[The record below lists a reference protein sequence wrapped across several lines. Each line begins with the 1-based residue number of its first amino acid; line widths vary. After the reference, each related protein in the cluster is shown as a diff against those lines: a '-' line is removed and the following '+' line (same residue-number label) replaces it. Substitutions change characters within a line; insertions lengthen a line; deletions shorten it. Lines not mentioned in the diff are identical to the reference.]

1 MADSVR
7 RVLEQMVPELE
18 ELERRGYFSRAEIK
32 SIIQKRQDFEYDL
45 QRRAA
50 LKSDFMRSIEYEKSL
65 ERLRVL
71 RKKERNIVA
80 DDRGSSKSS
89 SEYSIVRRTHR
100 LYERMVRKFKG
111 DLSLWNDWIQFCS
124 ASKSARYMSKALTR
138 AMQLH
143 PTCAAIWTYA
153 AAWEFEHNHN
163 ATIARSLMQRGLRMC
178 KNDPCLWAEYF
189 RMELLYAAR
198 LGARRQ
204 VLGLGDASLDEA
216 TKSLLSGAIA
226 KIVYANAIESRPDD
240 SAMRVKFLD
249 VLAPVPIMNKSGLEE
264 YITANI
270 LENFADDPYVL
281 YTLSLNR
288 FEKVHQQGDV
298 SLEDAAEQAMD
309 IFNNLYDSSWQDVEQ
324 EKKEE
329 IYKAQIDVL
338 EKILVQAVEDEE
350 SHGQGIEY
358 VCDECINLG
367 RKAREDGVFHEKIIT
382 CVERA
387 YLRTGQY
394 QEGLKYIEQSSC
406 LAGEVHRQK
415 IHLEL
420 YQSHVSQKNS
430 QADEQSKLLFD
441 ADASVWFAAIECCSS
456 EESLI
461 SLGDGFI
468 SSQLASVTCAEDSD
482 RGIVASCITSNL
494 WLRIGIESARKFY
507 TQVLKCPLPGAN
519 FITHVA
525 RLEQSLLHS
534 NSSDALSIDAVRQIY
549 TSGTNIYGSSSIKLW
564 LDYYLFEV
572 SLGNRGNCGMVHWKA
587 KESLDDADA
596 FITECHMTVENMSLT
611 KW

>member
-18 ELERRGYFSRAEIK
+18 ELERRGYFSRTEIK

-50 LKSDFMRSIEYEKSL
+50 LKSDFIRSIEYEKSL

-80 DDRGSSKSS
+80 EDRGSSKSS

-163 ATIARSLMQRGLRMC
+163 ATVARSLMQQGLRMC
-178 KNDPCLWAEYF
+178 KNDPALWVEYF

-204 VLGLGDASLDEA
+204 VLGLGDASIDDA
-216 TKSLLSGAIA
+216 TKSLLSGAVA
-226 KIVYANAIESRPDD
+226 KIVYTNAIESRPDD
-240 SAMRVKFLD
+240 SAMRVKFLN

-264 YITANI
+264 YITADI
-270 LENFADDPYVL
+270 LENFAYDSYVL
-281 YTLSLNR
+281 YTLSLNK
-288 FEKVHQQGDV
+288 FEKVNQQGDV
-298 SLEDAAEQAMD
+298 SMEDAAEQAMD
-309 IFNNLYDSSWQDVEQ
+309 IFNNLYDSNWQDVEQ
-324 EKKEE
+324 AKKED
-329 IYKAQIDVL
+329 IFKAQVDVL
-338 EKILVQAVEDEE
+338 EKILVQAVKEE
-350 SHGQGIEY
+350 ELHGQCIEY
-358 VCDECINLG
+358 ICDECINLG
-367 RKAREDGVFHEKIIT
+367 RKAREDGVLHEKIIT

-387 YLRTGQY
+387 YLRIGKY
-394 QEGLKYIEQSSC
+394 QEGLKYIKQSSC
-406 LAGEVHRQK
+406 PAGEVHRQK
-415 IHLEL
+415 IHLDL
-420 YQSHVSQKNS
+420 YQSLVQKNWR
-430 QADEQSKLLFD
+430 ADEQSELLSD
-441 ADASVWFAAIECCSS
+441 AEASVWFAAIECCSS

-461 SLGDGFI
+461 SLGDRFI

-494 WLRIGIESARKFY
+494 WLRAGIEEARKFY
-507 TQVLKCPLPGAN
+507 TKVMKCPLPGAN
-519 FITHVA
+519 FVTNVA
-525 RLEQSLLHS
+525 RLEQSLLQS

-564 LDYYLFEV
+564 LDNYLFEV

-596 FITECHMTVENMSLT
+596 FITECHMVVENMSLT

>member
-18 ELERRGYFSRAEIK
+18 ELEQRGYFSRGEIQ
-32 SIIQKRQDFEYDL
+32 SIIQKRQDFEYNL

-50 LKSDFMRSIEYEKSL
+50 LKSDFIRSIEYEKSL

-71 RKKERNIVA
+71 RKKERNIVT
-80 DDRGSSKSS
+80 DERGSSTSS

-100 LYERMVRKFKG
+100 LYERMLRKFKG
-111 DLSLWNDWIQFCS
+111 DLSLWNEWIQFCS
-124 ASKSARYMSKALTR
+124 ASKSARHMSKVLTR

-143 PTCAAIWTYA
+143 PTCSAIWTYA

-163 ATIARSLMQRGLRMC
+163 ATVARSLMQRGLRMC
-178 KNDPCLWAEYF
+178 KNDSALWLEYF

-204 VLGLGDASLDEA
+204 VLGLSEALLDEA

-226 KIVYANAIESRPDD
+226 KIVYANAIESHPDD
-240 SAMRVKFLD
+240 SGMRVKFLD
-249 VLAPVPIMNKSGLEE
+249 VLAPVPILNKSELEE
-264 YITANI
+264 YITADI
-270 LENFADDPYVL
+270 LENFPKDSFVL
-281 YTLSLNR
+281 FTLSLKE
-288 FEKVHQQGDV
+288 FERVHHHGDV
-298 SLEDAAEQAMD
+298 SMEDAAEQAMG
-309 IFNNLYDSSWQDVEQ
+309 IFHNLYDSNWNHVEQ
-324 EKKEE
+324 EEKED
-329 IYKAQIDVL
+329 ILKAHVDVL
-338 EKILVQAVEDEE
+338 EKILVQAVEGEE
-350 SHGQGIEY
+350 SHGHCIEY

-367 RKAREDGVFHEKIIT
+367 RRALEDGVVHEKIIT

-394 QEGLKYIEQSSC
+394 EEGLRFVKQASC
-406 LAGEVHRQK
+406 PAGEVHRQR

-420 YQSHVSQKNS
+420 YQSHVLDNW
-430 QADEQSKLLFD
+430 QADEQQEFTVDTES
-441 ADASVWFAAIECCSS
+441 SVWIAAIECCNN

-461 SLGDGFI
+461 SLGDRFV

-494 WLRIGIESARKFY
+494 WLRVGIEKARNFY
-507 TQVLKCPLPGAN
+507 NRVQKCPLPGAN
-519 FITHVA
+519 FIAHVA
-525 RLEQSLLHS
+525 RLEQSLLRS
-534 NSSDALSIDAVRQIY
+534 NASDALSIDAVRQLY
-549 TSGTNIYGSSSIKLW
+549 ASGTNIYGSSSIKLW
-564 LDYYLFEV
+564 LEYYLFEV

-587 KESLDDADA
+587 KEYLDDADA
-596 FITECHMTVENMSLT
+596 FISECHMIVENMSLT